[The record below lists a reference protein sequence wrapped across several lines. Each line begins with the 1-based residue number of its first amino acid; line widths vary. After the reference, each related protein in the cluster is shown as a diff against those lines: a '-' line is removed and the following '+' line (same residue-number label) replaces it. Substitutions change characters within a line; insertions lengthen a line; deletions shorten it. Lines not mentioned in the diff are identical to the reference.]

1 MPGADADPYVAFA
14 LLIAAGLDG
23 IERELGPP
31 PMLSGNLYGAKN
43 VPQIPRTL
51 GDAIAAAE
59 SSNFVRGALGSDVL
73 DHYLHFARVEKSK
86 FENTVT
92 TWERARYFERI

>member
-1 MPGADADPYVAFA
+1 VAFA
-14 LLIAAGLDG
+14 LLLAAGLDG
-23 IERELGPP
+23 IERKIEPP
-31 PMLSGNLYGAKN
+31 PMLSGNLYGAKD

-59 SSNFVRGALGSDVL
+59 SSVWVREALGNDVL
-73 DHYLHFARVEKSK
+73 EHYLFFARVEKRK

>member
-1 MPGADADPYVAFA
+1 VAFA
-14 LLIAAGLDG
+14 LLLAAGLDG
-23 IERELGPP
+23 IERKIEPP
-31 PMLSGNLYGAKN
+31 PMLSGNLYGAKD

-51 GDAIAAAE
+51 GDAIAVTE
-59 SSNFVRGALGSDVL
+59 SSVWVREALGDDVL
-73 DHYLHFARVEKSK
+73 EHYLFFARVEKRK